1 MLPDPVRRAITGL
14 VLAGGQARRMGGVD
28 KGLVPVAGRPMIE
41 HVLAAL
47 APQVGPLLINANR
60 NLERYAAYGHRVVP
74 DTREG
79 FLGPLAGVLSALA
92 VLETDYLLTAPCDSP
107 LIAPDLAERLHAA
120 LLAHDAEIVVAR
132 DAERQQPTFLLLRR
146 GLAADLGEFLDSGGR
161 KIDRWFECHRLAEA
175 DLSDRPGCFVNVN
188 DPGERER
195 VEALLDSNAAAP

>member
-1 MLPDPVRRAITGL
+1 MLPEQARQAITGL

-47 APQVGPLLINANR
+47 QPQVGRLLINANR

-79 FLGPLAGVLSALA
+79 FLGPLAGVLSGLG
-92 VLETDYLLTAPCDSP
+92 VIETDYLLTAPCDSP
-107 LIAPDLAERLHAA
+107 LVAPDLAERLHAA
-120 LLAHDAEIVVAR
+120 LVAHCADVVVAR
-132 DAERQQPTFLLLRR
+132 DGERQQPTFLLLRR

-161 KIDRWFECHRLAEA
+161 KIDRWFERHRLAEA
-175 DLSDRPGCFVNVN
+175 DLSDRPECFVNVN

-195 VEALLDSNAAAP
+195 VEALLDSNADAP

>member
-1 MLPDPVRRAITGL
+1 MLPEQARQAITGL

-60 NLERYAAYGHRVVP
+60 NLERYAGYGHRVVP

-79 FLGPLAGVLSALA
+79 FLGPLAGVLSGLA

-107 LIAPDLAERLHAA
+107 LVAPDLAERLHAA
-120 LLAHDAEIVVAR
+120 LVAHGADIVVAR
-132 DAERQQPTFLLLRR
+132 DSERQQPTFLLLRR
-146 GLAADLGEFLDSGGR
+146 GLASDLGEFLDSGGR
-161 KIDRWFECHRLAEA
+161 KIDRWFERHRLAEA
-175 DLSDRPGCFVNVN
+175 DLSDRPECFVNVN

>member
-1 MLPDPVRRAITGL
+1 MLPERVRRTITGL

-41 HVLAAL
+41 HVLDAL
-47 APQVGPLLINANR
+47 VPQVGPLLVNANR

-107 LIAPDLAERLHAA
+107 LVAPDLAERLHAA
-120 LLAHDAEIVVAR
+120 AVARGADIVVAH
-132 DAERQQPTFLLLRR
+132 DGGRQQPTFLLLRR

-161 KIDRWFECHRLAEA
+161 KIDRWFERHRLAEA
-175 DLSDRPGCFVNVN
+175 DMSHRPECFVNVN

-195 VEALLDSNAAAP
+195 VEALLDSNGAAP

>member
-1 MLPDPVRRAITGL
+1 MQPDPARQSITGL

-60 NLERYAAYGHRVVP
+60 NLERYAAYGHRVLP

-79 FLGPLAGVLSALA
+79 FLGPLAGVLSGLA

-107 LIAPDLAERLHAA
+107 LVAPDLAERLHAA
-120 LLAHDAEIVVAR
+120 LVAHGADIGVAR

-146 GLAADLGEFLDSGGR
+146 GLAADLGEFLDAGGR
-161 KIDRWFECHRLAEA
+161 KIDRWFERHRVAEA
-175 DLSDRPGCFVNVN
+175 DFSDRPECFVNVN

>member
-1 MLPDPVRRAITGL
+1 MLPDPVRCAITGL
-14 VLAGGQARRMGGVD
+14 VLAGGQARRMGGAD
-28 KGLVPVAGRPMIE
+28 KGLVPVAGRPMVE

-74 DTREG
+74 DTRKG

-120 LLAHDAEIVVAR
+120 LLAHDADIVVAR

-161 KIDRWFECHRLAEA
+161 KIDRWFERHRLAEA
-175 DLSDRPGCFVNVN
+175 DLSDRPECFVNVN